1 MNLIQ
6 LKERWNEVIGA
17 DKWLYMEAC
26 LSAVCTL
33 FLKDNKNPLGLIIIG
48 PSAGSKSTILNM
60 FKYLPNN
67 LTHHT
72 DKFTP
77 ASFLTQATNVPQEK
91 LESIDLIRKLP
102 NRILLVPDLVS
113 MFGKKEQEVKESLS
127 ILTRVM
133 DGDGLSNDG
142 GVQGHREFNEE
153 CVFVMLGAVVK
164 IVPAIWRIVSEM
176 GTRLLFIRMDRL
188 NIHESQTDILIK
200 QINNSKN
207 YRDNEQQLKKM
218 TDDLIKDKIE
228 RYGIRQGEW
237 NKEHDEFVTRMIS
250 LISELISKLRV
261 TEDND
266 IGLEQNETPYRVLS
280 QLINLMQGRAI
291 LYDRDYIVEDDL
303 SLALAVALSSVDVV
317 RGQITRVAIGHYP
330 EYLKLKD
337 FVYQTN
343 FMQTKLRQELSILT
357 QIGILE
363 TGRDRN
369 ADKWKL
375 HEYWEDLVLI

>member
-1 MNLIQ
+1 MIHK
-6 LKERWNEVIGA
+6 LKERWDEVIGA

-207 YRDNEQQLKKM
+207 YRDNEQQLKEM

-237 NKEHDEFVTRMIS
+237 NKGHDELVTRMIS

-280 QLINLMQGRAI
+280 QLINLMKGRAI
-291 LYDRDYIVEDDL
+291 LYDRDDIVDDDL

-337 FVYQTN
+337 FVYHTN

-363 TGRDRN
+363 TGKDGN

>member
-1 MNLIQ
+1 MTLQ

-77 ASFLTQATNVPQEK
+77 ASFLTQATNVSQEK

-113 MFGKKEQEVKESLS
+113 MFGKKEQEVRESLS

-153 CVFVMLGAVVK
+153 CVFVLLGAVVK
-164 IVPAIWRIVSEM
+164 IVPAIWKIVSEM

-207 YRDNEQQLKKM
+207 YRDNEKQLKKM

-228 RYGIRQGEW
+228 RYGIRQVEW
-237 NKEHDEFVTRMIS
+237 NKEHDELVTRIIS

-261 TEDND
+261 TEDSD
-266 IGLEQNETPYRVLS
+266 IGLEQNETPYRVLN
-280 QLINLMQGRAI
+280 QLINLMKGRAI

-303 SLALAVALSSVDVV
+303 SLALVVALSSVDLV
-317 RGQITRVAIGHYP
+317 RGQITGVSIKKYP
-330 EYLKLKD
+330 DYLSLKD

-363 TGRDRN
+363 TGRDGN

>member
-1 MNLIQ
+1 MTLQ

-77 ASFLTQATNVPQEK
+77 ASFLTQATNVSQDK

-153 CVFVMLGAVVK
+153 CVFVLLGAVVK
-164 IVPAIWRIVSEM
+164 IVPAIWKIVSEM

-207 YRDNEQQLKKM
+207 YRDNEKQLKKM
-218 TDDLIKDKIE
+218 TDDLIKEKIE
-228 RYGIRQGEW
+228 KHGIRKVEW
-237 NKEHDEFVTRMIS
+237 NKEYDELVARMIS

-261 TEDND
+261 TEDKEM
-266 IGLEQNETPYRVLS
+266 GLEQNETPYRVLN
-280 QLINLMQGRAI
+280 QLINLMKGRAI

-303 SLALAVALSSVDVV
+303 SLTLVVALSSVDLV
-317 RGQITRVAIGHYP
+317 RGQITGVSIKKYP
-330 EYLKLKD
+330 DYLSLKD

-363 TGRDRN
+363 TGRDGN
-369 ADKWKL
+369 SDKWKL

>member
-1 MNLIQ
+1 MTLQ

-33 FLKDNKNPLGLIIIG
+33 FLKNNKNPLGLIIIG

-72 DKFTP
+72 DRFTP
-77 ASFLTQATNVPQEK
+77 ASFLTQAMNVSQEK

-113 MFGKKEQEVKESLS
+113 MFGKKEQEVRESLS

-153 CVFVMLGAVVK
+153 CVFVLLGAVVK
-164 IVPAIWRIVSEM
+164 IVPAIWKIVSEM

-207 YRDNEQQLKKM
+207 YRDNEKQLKKM
-218 TDDLIKDKIE
+218 TDDLIKEKIE
-228 RYGIRQGEW
+228 KHGIRKVEW
-237 NKEHDEFVTRMIS
+237 NKEYDELVTRIIS
-250 LISELISKLRV
+250 LISELISRLRATV
-261 TEDND
+261 DSD
-266 IGLEQNETPYRVLS
+266 IGLEQNETPYRVLN
-280 QLINLMQGRAI
+280 QLINLMKGRAI

-303 SLALAVALSSVDVV
+303 SLALVVALSSVDLV
-317 RGQITRVAIGHYP
+317 RGQITGVSIKKYP
-330 EYLKLKD
+330 DYLSLKD

-363 TGRDRN
+363 TGRDGN
-369 ADKWKL
+369 SDKWKL

>member
-303 SLALAVALSSVDVV
+303 SLALVVAMSSVDLV
-317 RGQITRVAIGHYP
+317 RGQITGVSIKKYP
-330 EYLKLKD
+330 DYLSLKD

-363 TGRDRN
+363 TRRDGN

>member
-1 MNLIQ
+1 MTLQ

-72 DKFTP
+72 DRFTP
-77 ASFLTQATNVPQEK
+77 ASFLTQAMNVSQEK

-113 MFGKKEQEVKESLS
+113 MFGKKEQEVRESLS

-153 CVFVMLGAVVK
+153 CVFVLLGAVVK
-164 IVPAIWRIVSEM
+164 IVPAIWKIVSEM

-207 YRDNEQQLKKM
+207 YRDNEKQLKKM
-218 TDDLIKDKIE
+218 TDDLIKEKIE
-228 RYGIRQGEW
+228 KHGIRKVEW
-237 NKEHDEFVTRMIS
+237 NKEYDELVARMIS

-261 TEDND
+261 TEDSD
-266 IGLEQNETPYRVLS
+266 IGLEQNETPYRVLN
-280 QLINLMQGRAI
+280 QLINLMKGRAI

-303 SLALAVALSSVDVV
+303 SLALVVALSSVDLV
-317 RGQITRVAIGHYP
+317 RGQITGVSIKKYP
-330 EYLKLKD
+330 DYLSLKD

-363 TGRDRN
+363 TGRDGN
-369 ADKWKL
+369 SDKWKL
-375 HEYWEDLVLI
+375 HEYWEDLVFI